1 MSAPSNESR
10 FLYEELVAVI
20 AEMKHAHAE
29 LAAAR
34 DEAELRS
41 RTDALTGVF
50 NRRQFQDA
58 LDTAVAAAATGEAP
72 AAVFLLDVDHFKLIN
87 DTHGHGVGDEVLAEL
102 AGRLARQV
110 RREDTVAR
118 WGGEEFI
125 VLLRAIDDDET
136 LRRIGDGLRHVI
148 CVKPIET
155 SAGSLQVSASF
166 GGVRLEPE
174 LHTAERLVE
183 AADRALYSAKRR
195 GRNQVRL
202 WSELTE
208 RDLTTNE
215 PEAVG
220 LAQALALAAGIRD
233 GLPELHSQQVA
244 ELAVAVADRLG
255 ASPAT
260 QLRCRLGGWL
270 HDVGKIAIP
279 DRVLAKAGKLDLD
292 EWALMQRHT
301 LIGEQMV
308 RRIPGLVEAAAAVRH
323 HHERFD
329 GTGYPD
335 GLAGDQIP
343 LEARIIAA
351 VDAFSAI
358 TNERVYGHGRSRED
372 AIEEMRRCSGTHFDP
387 AVVQALVACLEDEAA
402 RLRRRLAA
410 RRTDQA
416 RAA

>member
-1 MSAPSNESR
+1 
-10 FLYEELVAVI
+10 
-20 AEMKHAHAE
+20 
-29 LAAAR
+29 
-34 DEAELRS
+34 
-41 RTDALTGVF
+41 
-50 NRRQFQDA
+50 
-58 LDTAVAAAATGEAP
+58 
-72 AAVFLLDVDHFKLIN
+72 
-87 DTHGHGVGDEVLAEL
+87 
-102 AGRLARQV
+102 
-110 RREDTVAR
+110 VAR

-125 VLLRAIDDDET
+125 VLLQAIDDDET
-136 LRRIGDGLRHVI
+136 LRRIGDGLRHAI
-148 CVKPIET
+148 CVDPIET
-155 SAGSLQVSASF
+155 SAGSLAVSASF
-166 GGVRLEPE
+166 GGVRLAPE

-208 RDLTTNE
+208 RDLTSNE

-233 GLPELHSQQVA
+233 GLPELHAQQVA

-255 ASPAT
+255 TSPAT

-279 DRVLAKAGKLDLD
+279 DRVLAKAGELDEG

-308 RRIPGLVEAAAAVRH
+308 RRIPGLTSAAAAVRH

-329 GTGYPD
+329 GSGYPD

-343 LEARIIAA
+343 LEARIIGA

-372 AIEEMRRCSGTHFDP
+372 AIDELRRCAGTHFDP
-387 AVVQALVACLEDEAA
+387 EVVQALVACLEDEAA